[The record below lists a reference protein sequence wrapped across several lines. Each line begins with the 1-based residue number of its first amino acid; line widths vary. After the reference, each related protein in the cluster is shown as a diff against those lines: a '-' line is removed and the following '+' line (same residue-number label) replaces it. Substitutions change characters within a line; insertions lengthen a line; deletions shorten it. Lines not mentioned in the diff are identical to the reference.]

1 MAGLGPVPLFAPAV
15 EPVGETS
22 KLGAHG
28 QKMHRCAQPT
38 HFSAVRARPPA
49 LRPISLSRAGDCR
62 VDAAP
67 SCTLCGASRVAT
79 SPNPLPGHIWVYPK
93 RSGQIYPSHASPSL
107 AGPQCV
113 SVLVATTRPCDL
125 CIWVCWG
132 ASLAAFQVCDLAGV
146 CLYDLLDAVQ
156 RGALP
161 LSADV
166 ASGVQFCVVAFHT
179 PGRRPCPSGVQNVA
193 LKSCVTSELG
203 VDARRGIVD
212 HIIIDL

>member
-1 MAGLGPVPLFAPAV
+1 M
-15 EPVGETS
+15 
-22 KLGAHG
+22 
-28 QKMHRCAQPT
+28 
-38 HFSAVRARPPA
+38 
-49 LRPISLSRAGDCR
+49 
-62 VDAAP
+62 
-67 SCTLCGASRVAT
+67 
-79 SPNPLPGHIWVYPK
+79 
-93 RSGQIYPSHASPSL
+93 
-107 AGPQCV
+107 
-113 SVLVATTRPCDL
+113 
-125 CIWVCWG
+125 
-132 ASLAAFQVCDLAGV
+132 CDLAGV